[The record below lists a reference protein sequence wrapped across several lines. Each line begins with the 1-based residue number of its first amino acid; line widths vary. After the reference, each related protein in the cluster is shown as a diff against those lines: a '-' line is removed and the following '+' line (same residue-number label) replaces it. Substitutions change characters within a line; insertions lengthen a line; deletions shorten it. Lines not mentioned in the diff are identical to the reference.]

1 MAGAFS
7 SQTADSA
14 LQILNVRRHL
24 LRLVS
29 ALFLLTA
36 QAEVGPASARMEA
49 ADGASA
55 VAKSTPT
62 QPSQAVPTKP
72 SDTHESPFRITLPEG
87 AIVELI
93 GVSEP
98 LSADHAWWR
107 PDGSPLTNPPVGT
120 FEKKFRPR
128 RIPGS
133 LLREFAVNSMIGR
146 EAEVSESR
154 FTSEGGLQLAHT
166 VSAASAGEK
175 IHEKLRFVRQ
185 IRANSRTTI
194 VLDYAAHPWEIMTT
208 FLRPV
213 NSMVFSHN
221 RTDGTGVVIGGP
233 DEYQGSTRVMAT
245 YDLDDMEG
253 RDVRIIAIDDDGHE
267 HLADREVPQS
277 LRHAKVLVA
286 TFPGLKRAR
295 IRSFAFQ
302 TRSIKRIEFRNVS
315 LHPGQRT
322 NIEIFV
328 DGKRSPFRQK

>member
-49 ADGASA
+49 ADQASA
-55 VAKSTPT
+55 VAKSTPI
-62 QPSQAVPTKP
+62 QPSRAVPAKP
-72 SDTHESPFRITLPEG
+72 SDANESPFRITLPEG

-107 PDGSPLTNPPVGT
+107 PDGSPLTNPPVGS

-128 RIPGS
+128 RIAGS

-154 FTSEGGLQLAHT
+154 FTPEGGLQLAHS
-166 VSAASAGEK
+166 VSTRSAGEK

-185 IRANSRTTI
+185 IRANSRSTI
-194 VLDYAAHPWEIMTT
+194 VLSGNDV
-208 FLRPV
+208 FLRNVGWDRLAKPPCPKFNLHRV
-213 NSMVFSHN
+213 DSFRFPEKSQGLGYNSPEPFL
-221 RTDGTGVVIGGP
+221 GG
-233 DEYQGSTRVMAT
+233 G
-245 YDLDDMEG
+245 
-253 RDVRIIAIDDDGHE
+253 
-267 HLADREVPQS
+267 
-277 LRHAKVLVA
+277 
-286 TFPGLKRAR
+286 
-295 IRSFAFQ
+295 
-302 TRSIKRIEFRNVS
+302 RSIPGDGSGARS
-315 LHPGQRT
+315 LLL
-322 NIEIFV
+322 FC
-328 DGKRSPFRQK
+328 PFT